1 MSKGLFME
9 ERGVTAERT
18 WSMLPKL
25 KEQQQEED
33 KEKEEKKKYREKKMK

>member
-1 MSKGLFME
+1 MSKGHFME

-33 KEKEEKKKYREKKMK
+33 KEKEEKQSTEKKR